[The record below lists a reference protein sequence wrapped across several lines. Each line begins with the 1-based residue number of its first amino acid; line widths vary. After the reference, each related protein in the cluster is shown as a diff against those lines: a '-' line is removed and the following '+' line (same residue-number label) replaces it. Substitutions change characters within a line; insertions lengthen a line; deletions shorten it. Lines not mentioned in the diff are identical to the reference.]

1 MAPSRSPGHDAS
13 RHPRNARTLRADD
26 PLFGSRECG
35 APNRAAVLRA
45 LLSRCRKSCCLGN
58 FQVLL
63 SRKLPQRGVLFD
75 ESPPR

>member
-1 MAPSRSPGHDAS
+1 MAPSRSRGLMPCVNRA
-13 RHPRNARTLRADD
+13 NARTPRADD

-45 LLSRCRKSCCLGN
+45 LLSRCWNGDS
-58 FQVLL
+58 QVLL

-75 ESPPR
+75 ASPPR